1 MDAQVE
7 NSKIEA
13 IIKWSKELFSMEGQV
28 KRFTAEMNEVVSLC
42 TKEKYE
48 LNFVQNTKSK
58 RWIELDIGIKQK
70 VEVYANNEL
79 QNIDLIVFTI
89 QIGAQYPV
97 KDVRIVC
104 KTTFVRPTLA
114 DGRNLIADV
123 LLQPWNYKLS
133 LVSIIKQIPSFLDR
147 VLLNRFD
154 KIYLQNIGQYYL
166 GSSYSIDELKDFPD
180 LARFPTIQQQ
190 NAFFQNI
197 QVRLIGLSDAHF
209 YLFEMMEGK
218 DDYVRLIFRAPLQSC
233 IQLKRKKD
241 NSTQLS
247 ITWKNYKNKQ
257 EEQQIFTL
265 NEYDKFIR
273 LFLRRLNQYQH
284 VRMTS
289 NSYMAF
295 GDQQL
300 AERQKINSIM
310 KNLNQL
316 ENEIDKKFNQQ
327 TINKLMDLYQQ
338 AIEFYSSASDYLYE
352 IYLNKLQTLIQRQD
366 VQVIL
371 QYK

>member
-1 MDAQVE
+1 M
-7 NSKIEA
+7 K
-13 IIKWSKELFSMEGQV
+13 
-28 KRFTAEMNEVVSLC
+28 VVQLC

-89 QIGAQYPV
+89 QIGCSDSVQNYFRQAYLWQM
-97 KDVRIVC
+97 
-104 KTTFVRPTLA
+104 A
-114 DGRNLIADV
+114 ENLIADV

-209 YLFEMMEGK
+209 YLFEMIEGK

-233 IQLKRKKD
+233 VQLKRKKD

-257 EEQQIFTL
+257 EEQQIFTI

-289 NSYMAF
+289 NSYMVF

-300 AERQKINSIM
+300 AEKQKINSIM

>member
-1 MDAQVE
+1 MDVQVE

-13 IIKWSKELFSMEGQV
+13 IIQWSKELFSMEGQV

-58 RWIELDIGIKQK
+58 RWIELDFGIKQK

-89 QIGAQYPV
+89 QIGTQYPV
-97 KDVRIVC
+97 KDVRIVA

-166 GSSYSIDELKDFPD
+166 GRFSRFSQISNDLK
-180 LARFPTIQQQ
+180 QQ

-209 YLFEMMEGK
+209 YLFEMIEGK